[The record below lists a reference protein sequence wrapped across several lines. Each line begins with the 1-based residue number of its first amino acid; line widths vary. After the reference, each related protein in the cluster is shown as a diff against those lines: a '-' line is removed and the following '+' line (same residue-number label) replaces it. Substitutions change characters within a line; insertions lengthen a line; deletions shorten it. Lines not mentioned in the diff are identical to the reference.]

1 MRRLHQIL
9 IIIGLTLLAACAP
22 IQTKESE
29 LFAIASGLP
38 NRPAGTPDVA
48 LFVVSGRC
56 ALPCN
61 DAPDANWNYLEPRGT
76 VAQLASDFS
85 DLGLSVQTRAYSA
98 HPLAEHRSRLSG
110 QTELGFEQLLRD
122 VDAQVAASVRGY
134 ANPTRIVLVGHS
146 HGVNWTHNL
155 AKLRPAV
162 PITLSIDFDGVC
174 FLWESENR
182 ALLRGLYAQ
191 SDRSFWPRDI
201 SRSCASERTLRGRV
215 DVKDLVFSNVRHNL
229 EIQSKRPAGDA
240 PNFPFDL
247 IRNVRADGSYAG
259 IETFVSAAENHSNVT
274 RPGSAALAWVRERVQ
289 GLWRAGQ
296 L

>member
-1 MRRLHQIL
+1 MVV
-9 IIIGLTLLAACAP
+9 LAACAP
-22 IQTKESE
+22 AQTSVADLFSPLAE
-29 LFAIASGLP
+29 LPS
-38 NRPAGTPDVA
+38 RPAGTPDVA
-48 LFVVSGRC
+48 LFVMSGRC

-76 VAQLASDFS
+76 VAQLTSDFT

-110 QTELGFEQLLRD
+110 RTELGFTQLLRD
-122 VDAQVAASVRGY
+122 LDGQVAASVRGY

-155 AKLRPAV
+155 AKLRPGV

-182 ALLRGLYAQ
+182 ALLKQLYAQ
-191 SDRSFWPRDI
+191 NDRNTWPSDI

-215 DVKDLVFSNVRHNL
+215 DVKDLVFANVRHNL
-229 EIQSKRPAGDA
+229 EVQSKRPSEGA

-247 IRNVRADGSYAG
+247 IRNVRADGSYVG
-259 IETFVSAAENHSNVT
+259 IETFVSTTENHSNVT
-274 RPGSAALAWVRERVQ
+274 KPGSAALAWVRERVTA
-289 GLWRAGQ
+289 LWRAGQ